1 MEVLSNGMIRQW
13 ILPALTFSAHGRPSV
28 VEPVELVKA
37 IRYKL
42 KSGCQWR
49 LLPVKQFFTGAF
61 LTWQGVYARFNAWR
75 KDGSWQGVWRRL
87 LRENGAHLD
96 CSSVQLD
103 GRHTPA
109 KNGGEAVGY
118 QGRKKAR
125 TTTALF
131 LADNRGQPLA
141 CASPQAGNHHDTHP
155 LNALFGE
162 ICAALEAAT
171 IPVVGLFLNADNA
184 CDTQGFRQECARRDI
199 EANIA
204 RNRRAADWQTDDD
217 TFFDPERYRRRV
229 VVEHAN
235 AWLDGFKTLLV
246 RYETSVGNWLA
257 WHWLAC
263 AVIFLRKINQ
273 KPTF

>member
-1 MEVLSNGMIRQW
+1 MFE
-13 ILPALTFSAHGRPSV
+13 
-28 VEPVELVKA
+28 
-37 IRYKL
+37 
-42 KSGCQWR
+42 
-49 LLPVKQFFTGAF
+49 
-61 LTWQGVYARFNAWR
+61 
-75 KDGSWQGVWRRL
+75 
-87 LRENGAHLD
+87 
-96 CSSVQLD
+96 
-103 GRHTPA
+103 
-109 KNGGEAVGY
+109 
-118 QGRKKAR
+118 
-125 TTTALF
+125 
-131 LADNRGQPLA
+131 
-141 CASPQAGNHHDTHP
+141 
-155 LNALFGE
+155 E

-217 TFFDPERYRRRV
+217 TFFDPELYRRRV
-229 VVEHAN
+229 VVEYAH

-246 RYETSVGNWLA
+246 HYETSVGNWLA